1 MTATEVNGI
10 KVRTDTATLAPIR
23 TPNGKAIWW
32 EQTRTLTLED
42 GSVIYGC
49 KHCDHTATKVGAIR
63 PHLRVHA
70 DPDKQKRTP
79 TGKDALSV
87 VSKRLKRL
95 DALEEQVAFWKKRC
109 LTAERKISS
118 WTQALHTLGVQLPD
132 DDQ

>member
-10 KVRTDTATLAPIR
+10 RVRTDTATLAPIR
-23 TPNGKAIWW
+23 TRDGKPIWW

-70 DPDKQKRTP
+70 DPNKPKRAP
-79 TGKDALSV
+79 SGKDALTV
-87 VSKRLKRL
+87 VSKRLQKV
-95 DALEEQVAFWKKRC
+95 DALEDQVAFWKKRC
-109 LTAERKISS
+109 LAAERKIST
-118 WTQALHTLGVQLPD
+118 WTQALYTLGVQLPD